1 MTSSVTAYPIEHG
14 RRYHAYKDGSYI
26 MPNDEMEQDRLDIM
40 HNMLMRL
47 LDGKHF
53 LSPIPEEKLKR
64 VLDVGTGTVSLMLRN
79 IPRE

>member
-1 MTSSVTAYPIEHG
+1 
-14 RRYHAYKDGSYI
+14 

-79 IPRE
+79 VPRE